1 MARALIAIVAVL
13 GCSACFDF
21 VAPEFP
27 EAGAPALFRTTVFLD
42 DDLLRVNATLAPRFD
57 RFGFEREV
65 PNDTMYVNG
74 MAVVPDDTAAFG
86 VRTYAQSWSRKP
98 ASVANGIEVRA
109 PEVEGIVAP
118 APVARWVPA
127 VRIGSDTVT
136 ITAGEAIVLH
146 LDATPGES
154 EPSSAFRQWFLTLN
168 SDTTTLRISADAAP
182 PDVLTIPRE
191 FVPTED
197 GTVSVLLIDR
207 FSTRTQLAPG
217 DYQGILDLDS
227 RLRWTVIVQP
237 DTVQ

>member
-1 MARALIAIVAVL
+1 MARTLIAIVAAFA
-13 GCSACFDF
+13 CSACIDF
-21 VAPEFP
+21 VEPEFP
-27 EAGAPALFRTTVFLD
+27 EAGAPAVFRTTVFLD
-42 DDLLRVNATLAPRFD
+42 DDVLRVNATLAPRFD
-57 RFGFEREV
+57 RFAFERQV

-74 MAVVPDDTAAFG
+74 MAVAPEDTAAFG
-86 VRTYAQSWSRKP
+86 ARTYAQSWSPPP
-98 ASVANGIEVRA
+98 ASVANGITVTA
-109 PEVEGIVAP
+109 PDVEGIDAP
-118 APVARWVPA
+118 PPAAHWVPA
-127 VRIGSDTVT
+127 VRVGSDTVT

-154 EPSSAFRQWFLTLN
+154 GSSSAFRQWFLTLN
-168 SDTTTLRISADAAP
+168 SGTTTLRISADAAP

-207 FSTRTQLAPG
+207 FSTRTQLPPG
-217 DYQGILDLDS
+217 DYHGVLDLDS